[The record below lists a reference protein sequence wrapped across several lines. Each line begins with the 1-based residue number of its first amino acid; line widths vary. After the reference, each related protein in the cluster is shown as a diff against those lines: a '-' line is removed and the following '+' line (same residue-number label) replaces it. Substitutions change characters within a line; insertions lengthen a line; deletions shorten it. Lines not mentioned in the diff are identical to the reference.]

1 MGRLKVGDE
10 IPQFELKS
18 SSGQTVRS
26 RDLLGK
32 GPVVIYFYP
41 HDDTPG
47 CTAQACS
54 FRDLYQDL
62 KEAGAEVVG
71 ISSSTVKSHK
81 KFAQKHNLPFILL
94 SDEGGKVR
102 EQFGVPRSLGLLPG
116 RVTYVVGPTGKV
128 LYIFNSQTKVEE
140 HVERALEFIKGKKDR
155 TDL

>member
-1 MGRLKVGDE
+1 MGGLKVGDD
-10 IPQFELKS
+10 IPQFELMS

-54 FRDLYQDL
+54 FRDLYQVL

-71 ISSSTVKSHK
+71 ISSSTVESHR
-81 KFAQKHNLPFILL
+81 KFAQKHRLPFILL

-102 EQFGVPRSLGLLPG
+102 EQFGVPRSLGVLPG
-116 RVTYVVGPTGKV
+116 RVTYVVDPAGKV
-128 LYIFNSQTKVEE
+128 VYIYNSQTRAEE
-140 HVERALEFIKGKKDR
+140 HVRKALEFIK
-155 TDL
+155 TM

>member
-47 CTAQACS
+47 CTAQACI

-71 ISSSTVKSHK
+71 ISSSTVESHK
-81 KFAQKHNLPFILL
+81 KFAQTHNLPFILL